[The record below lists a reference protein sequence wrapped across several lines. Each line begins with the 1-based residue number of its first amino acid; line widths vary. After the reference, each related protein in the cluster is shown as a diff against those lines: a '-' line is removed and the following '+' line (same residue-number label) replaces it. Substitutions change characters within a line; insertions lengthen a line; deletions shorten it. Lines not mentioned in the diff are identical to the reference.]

1 MSSSSS
7 TSIPPPCLA
16 VQYLD
21 DDEDMRYEILSS
33 NSILNRM
40 CLLAMRY
47 PNFATLTTTQE
58 WFDLPRAGK
67 DTDCPFDVN
76 YRVHGSGCNN
86 YVLILHDKEAYPEDP
101 DILLSTSVN
110 NNNNLMQ
117 DKEAYPYPE
126 DPSIYNDDDN
136 NDDDDP
142 QSTYLQLENNFFYK
156 GGTSSGWTTIP
167 DVFLSGAVHGNERVG
182 PAALIEM
189 SELLLE
195 AVHCESM
202 PRKRYQP
209 HSQTTGNATDTDASI
224 RFWIK
229 ELATA
234 KACRQSLLHNK
245 GITNFHRQWLAR
257 LVSTRRTIIIPT
269 ANALGYS
276 RSERE
281 ESGIDPNRDFPF
293 DILPSNTNEC
303 MQTIAARSINELYT
317 SHLFSIGLTFH
328 GGMEVIAYEW
338 GAPSYMNKDA
348 PDNKAQDDIASAY
361 SRYANAFHGH
371 GAYEYGTMNDKVY
384 YVRGGMEDWAFAGS
398 WDTKHVVQCTP
409 TTYGGYESKQTTYN
423 NSTLRAFNMLVE
435 TSDPKTPNRDDLGM
449 RTSPLVSSNGG
460 ENGHIARNIRLALL
474 AMDIV
479 EPYISIRGLEGLE
492 LEDDTLPTVNNRR
505 YNDASYLENSKI
517 FWIPCENNN
526 DKDGTARKDTEYS
539 CQGLV
544 KVSWTVGGAFT
555 IDDTKLIV
563 GLWDDVPSNLA
574 DVTDGTYPSKKTLT
588 VLNNRNKFVVSLPS
602 NNMGRTRWHVDGPHP
617 TILTSL
623 SGNSDTFGIN
633 PTFEAVID
641 TSKYL
646 PGSTIVVFAKAK
658 VDKNWLD
665 QSNNVAPA
673 GLGPTSHIVNSR
685 RNPSYLAMNAGK
697 VIRGK
702 VDDWWYSDP
711 ITIIIGSDDVDN
723 ETEAQLL
730 RNAVSKDAPR
740 TMDGDRIKAV
750 HINSRFVNTTGTF
763 VGMAKV
769 ASGNDDAIDT
779 ASGGAPGTISVITTN
794 LYVLGLFFLLIVVA
808 LALLV
813 RRQQQRRYIEQ
824 VIAEYEDDI
833 EVSTMYQDR
842 PINYVAARR
851 TKL

>member
-7 TSIPPPCLA
+7 SSSFSLPPPCLA
-16 VQYLD
+16 VQYLED
-21 DDEDMRYEILSS
+21 NDNDMRYEILTSL
-33 NSILNRM
+33 SILNRM
-40 CLLAMRY
+40 CLLAMQY
-47 PNFATLTTTQE
+47 PNFVTLTTTQE
-58 WFDLPRAGK
+58 WFGLPRAGK
-67 DTDCPFDVN
+67 DTDCPFDGN

-86 YVLILHDKEAYPEDP
+86 YVLIVHDKEAYPEDP
-101 DILLSTSVN
+101 DIRLATSVN

-126 DPSIYNDDDN
+126 NPSIN

-142 QSTYLQLENNFFYK
+142 QSTYLQLENYFFHK

-182 PAALIEM
+182 PTALIEM

-209 HSQTTGNATDTDASI
+209 HSQTTGNDTTTTTTKL
-224 RFWIK
+224 WK
-229 ELATA
+229 EELVTA
-234 KACRQSLLHNK
+234 KECRQSLLRNK

-303 MQTIAARSINELYT
+303 MQTIAARSINELYR

-348 PDNKAQDDIASAY
+348 PDNRAQDDIASAY
-361 SRYANAFHGH
+361 SRYANSFTGH

-398 WDTKHVVQCTP
+398 WDNKHVVQCTP
-409 TTYGGYESKQTTYN
+409 TTYGGYESEQTTYN

-479 EPYISIRGLEGLE
+479 EPYVTIRGLEGLE
-492 LEDDTLPTVNNRR
+492 LEDDVLPTVNMRR
-505 YNDASYLENSKI
+505 YNGVSYLENSKL
-517 FWIPCENNN
+517 FWMPCENNN
-526 DKDGTARKDTEYS
+526 DTHDGTRKDKGS
-539 CQGLV
+539 V

-555 IDDTKLIV
+555 IDDTKLVV

-574 DVTDGTYPSKKTLT
+574 DGTDGLYPSKKTLNI
-588 VLNNRNKFVVSLPS
+588 LNNRKKFVVSLPT
-602 NNMGRTRWHVDGPHP
+602 NTMGRTRWHVDGPHP
-617 TILTSL
+617 TISTSL
-623 SGNSDTFGIN
+623 SSSTNIDDTFGIN
-633 PTFEAVID
+633 PTFEAMID

-658 VDKNWLD
+658 VDKDWLD

-723 ETEAQLL
+723 EAEAQLL
-730 RNAVSKDAPR
+730 RDVVSNNAPR

-763 VGMAKV
+763 AGMAKV
-769 ASGNDDAIDT
+769 ASGNDDAAEEVVT
-779 ASGGAPGTISVITTN
+779 ALTKTGTLSVITTN
-794 LYVLGLFFLLIVVA
+794 LYVLGLFFVLIVVA

-813 RRQQQRRYIEQ
+813 RRRRQRGYIEQ

-833 EVSTMYQDR
+833 EVSTSYRDR
-842 PINYVAARR
+842 PIEDVDARR
-851 TKL
+851 II